1 MGDTGFTPEE
11 KRRFLMRKYIREHI
25 FDFVLSLVWSCLLV
39 VLTVYLSGGTRY
51 GRCILL
57 AVAYTV
63 VKAAYRLSW
72 YRKDYL
78 NVDIPKKN

>member
-1 MGDTGFTPEE
+1 
-11 KRRFLMRKYIREHI
+11 MRKYVKEHI
-25 FDFVLSLVWSCLLV
+25 FDFVLGLVCNSLFAALI
-39 VLTVYLSGGTRY
+39 VYLSGGTRY